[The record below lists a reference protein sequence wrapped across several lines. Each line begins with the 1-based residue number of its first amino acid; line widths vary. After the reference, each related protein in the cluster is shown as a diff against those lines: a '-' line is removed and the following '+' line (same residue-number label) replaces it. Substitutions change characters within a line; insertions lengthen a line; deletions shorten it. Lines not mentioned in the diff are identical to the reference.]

1 MLVKLFCYDF
11 KKVDINTM
19 GSNRIRVAKDKA
31 ELVKALTVSEG
42 TAGFFRHYTDV
53 MVLAASLGAKRK
65 RRVPLGETS
74 KREPGPI
81 EEEYFITK
89 GYDLVIKLLA
99 LAETK
104 DAKILSSQEKE
115 YEEQRIHIFE
125 EYANGG
131 LEILRD
137 ELRGAVDYSERILL
151 ILSWEREKQTGTQEE
166 FDLSRFLS

>member
-1 MLVKLFCYDF
+1 
-11 KKVDINTM
+11 M
-19 GSNRIRVAKDKA
+19 GGNRIRVAKDKA
-31 ELVKALTVSEG
+31 ELVKALTLSES

-53 MVLAASLGAKRK
+53 MVLAAALGAKRK
-65 RRVPLGETS
+65 KRTPLGEIS

-104 DAKILSSQEKE
+104 DAKILSSHEKE
-115 YEEQRIHIFE
+115 YEEKRIHIFE

-137 ELRGAVDYSERILL
+137 EFRGAVDYSERLLL
-151 ILSWEREKQTGTQEE
+151 ILSSEREKQTRTEEE